1 MPAIQRDVNSIIK
14 HKAAVSAPASSLSAV
29 SFNHNFCDRT
39 EIPVLPHI
47 QQIRNVNT
55 VISILKRNVGLKSTC

>member
-39 EIPVLPHI
+39 GF
-47 QQIRNVNT
+47 
-55 VISILKRNVGLKSTC
+55 KKF

>member
-39 EIPVLPHI
+39 GFKKFQFSLIFSRSEMLT
-47 QQIRNVNT
+47 Q
-55 VISILKRNVGLKSTC
+55 